1 MQYKVLLKMEKERD
15 YIKDIAEIRT
25 MMERSSKFLSL
36 SGWAGILA
44 GIYALVGAYIAHAYL
59 RFRPIET
66 GYSADGI
73 ASSDLVKVC
82 VLAAVVLVLS
92 IGTAIYLSCRRA
104 TKRAEPLWNA
114 TSRRLVSNVSVP
126 LATGGILA
134 LVFISK
140 GLIGLLAPVTLVFYG
155 LALYSAGSITFRE
168 VKALGMIQITL
179 GLAGSFFVEY
189 GLLFWAAGFGLMHIV
204 YGLYIHLKY
213 ER

>member
-1 MQYKVLLKMEKERD
+1 LQYKVLSKMEKERD
-15 YIKDIAEIRT
+15 YIKDITEIRT

-44 GIYALVGAYIAHAYL
+44 GIYALVGAYIAHAFL
-59 RFRPIET
+59 RFRPQEI

-73 ASSDLVKVC
+73 DSSDLLNVC
-82 VLAAVVLVLS
+82 ILATGVLVLS
-92 IGTAIYLSCRRA
+92 IGTAIYLSYRRA
-104 TKRAEPLWNA
+104 IKREEPLWNA
-114 TSRRLVSNVSVP
+114 TSRRLVANVSVP

-140 GLIGLLAPVTLVFYG
+140 GLIGLLAPLTLVFYG
-155 LALYSAGSITFRE
+155 LALYSAGSITYRE
-168 VKALGMIQITL
+168 VRALGMIQITL
-179 GLAGSFFVEY
+179 GLTGFFLVEY

>member
-1 MQYKVLLKMEKERD
+1 MQYKVLSKMEKDRD
-15 YIKDIAEIRT
+15 YIKDITEIRT

-44 GIYALVGAYIAHAYL
+44 GIYALVGAYIAHAFL
-59 RFRPIET
+59 RFRPVEI

-73 ASSDLVKVC
+73 PLPDLLNAC
-82 VLAAVVLVLS
+82 ILAAGILVLS
-92 IGTAIYLSCRRA
+92 IGTAIYLSYRRA
-104 TKRAEPLWNA
+104 IKRAEPLWNA

-155 LALYSAGSITFRE
+155 LALYNAGTITFRE

-179 GLAGSFFVEY
+179 GLAGSFFVEH